1 MKEIKAIETNYKG
14 YKFRSRL
21 EARWAVFFDT
31 AGIAW
36 EYEPEGY
43 VLSDGRK
50 YLPDFYLPRQ
60 KTYVEVKGVSP
71 SDDVWE
77 KLERFSIEKDAPLL
91 VVCGIIGQNGFT
103 ADIFLPEYDGVEPCY
118 ICISPYKTLNL
129 VWGEGF
135 HTEEEALERLAQEY
149 KKNVISAT
157 NKAVTAM
164 KSARFEFL

>member
-1 MKEIKAIETNYKG
+1 VEHIKAIETNYKG

-50 YLPDFYLPRQ
+50 YLPDFYLP
-60 KTYVEVKGVSP
+60 KEELHVEIKGISP
-71 SDDVWE
+71 DDNTWE
-77 KLERFSIEKDAPLL
+77 KLEKFANEKGTPLL
-91 VVCGIIGQNGFT
+91 VVCGIAQQEAQI
-103 ADIFLPEYDGVEPCY
+103 IFPRSHGPLPCFVAVSPKNELILLWGDGIHSNEVAYDYLGEN
-118 ICISPYKTLNL
+118 YK
-129 VWGEGF
+129 
-135 HTEEEALERLAQEY
+135 ERVL
-149 KKNVISAT
+149 SAT
-157 NKAVTAM
+157 NSAITAM